1 MKKITLLLVAM
12 IGMVSIA
19 FAQPPNDVCATAIDL
34 QTNVIDLS
42 MGCDGGTANNAVLIT
57 GATDSGVPQVCSSP
71 GNDIWYVWTATA
83 TSLLVNDGTGSPG
96 FAVFAS
102 CADATAGNEID
113 CTNTFAGTNSI
124 LTGWTIGQTIYIQVY
139 DFAGSSSDIGFC
151 IIDVNAGC
159 TDPAAQNYDPAA
171 TLDDGSC
178 YYEVNDVCDGA
189 LPWPAAISPT
199 SCTDGSGTV
208 NLDFTLYGNPFG
220 DTNGCDGLS
229 GDAIAWY
236 TYTVPIIGSAGD
248 PYYDLIWDDG
258 DGFPNNCG
266 IGVEF
271 YEGTACGSLTSIA
284 CINNLAG
291 TVSGLIQG
299 TTYYI
304 IVWDDGSGGAN
315 CDFCLSQS
323 TACVGPAVNST
334 ATCVFGEDNIYIEVD
349 VTAMGL
355 GNPSGFTVDVGGP
368 QANITAVGT
377 YTYGPFAPGSS
388 IDVTLTGIDDGT
400 CGYTAMGLSIDCTC
414 DPAAVDAGM
423 DATICAG
430 ETATLTATRGF
441 VGLPTTP
448 MPYTRNDAC
457 GTAFIDISGTG
468 TALGLID
475 DGEIG
480 INTANSYNFYGT
492 EYNVFTVGNNG
503 DFYCGD
509 PSEISDNGNETIDGS
524 GSGSNAGT
532 PAIFPAWDD
541 WDSETGDV
549 YWEEQGNVLIVQWD
563 DRPHFSGFGA
573 IPGDG
578 VTFQMQFDAST
589 GVITFIYTDLDEGE
603 SEGNTIYD
611 DLQSAS
617 IGIDNADG
625 MNFDEFSFNTAQPG
639 LTCVSYTPPMI
650 QCDFVAWV
658 TDPNDVAGTTVGT
671 TETIMVS
678 PTMTTT
684 YYAVVQC
691 NNLCADDATVTVDC
705 NSSCI
710 VPPIISITEDCIDGT
725 VGQCS
730 YSLVPSDPSHIVV
743 PQDMAATQNEMDG
756 FQSTPFDIDVTD
768 QFGCTQTYSVIK
780 PACNCNANFE
790 PDFVAADP
798 CSCNNDQ
805 SANGAGDGTFSE
817 TVSVVGTCG
826 FTLFADAGASPASIA
841 GAMFTA
847 GPPDP
852 ASGLCTYTLTFNHV
866 DGVGYDLCVVD
877 AFGNPI
883 NSATTGLQICFSNV
897 CEYPVITEP
906 ALGPYCSS
914 DGAVTPLDGLV
925 SEVSGNPGT
934 VSVTVNGNATNSFD
948 PGALGAGSHTVEWT
962 FSGSFVDDNG
972 GTVIDPAYP
981 GCETTFAT
989 IVDVE
994 DGPPV
999 AVCNADVTIFAA
1011 ANGCATVDPTVLDG
1025 GSFDPTACDVA
1036 SLSVDITEIC
1046 CSDGNPTLVTLTVTN
1061 TAGNTDSCESSVT
1074 LDNRSVAPPTARC
1087 ADITV
1092 NLTAF
1097 GCVPVTPGMVDN
1109 GSSAI
1114 CGSVILSSVSP
1125 DEFCCEVLGSN
1136 SYTLNVTDPVTG
1148 FTDDCSGTVTVEDNQ
1163 APEFL
1168 CPSDKTIQLEP
1179 GLCGDL
1185 SRQGLPMAI
1194 DNCGD
1199 LVIEKV
1205 SGPEDNVDFLTIG
1218 GPYSY
1223 SFLVT
1228 DIGGN
1233 TATCEYDV
1241 FIIPYQN
1248 PTDVLTCNDH
1258 VYITANLDCEVDFTA
1273 DMMLEGGPYTCYEFY
1288 NVSVENTV
1296 DPNTFEVTVTDP
1308 ETGIACWGLVTVEDK
1323 NDPEIDCEI
1332 CPPVNGTSAADYDPD
1347 CVLNC
1352 YEQPILQLR
1361 YDDGLRD
1368 DLVQEDYEDF
1378 VEDAVTDNCDNYNE
1392 DDVSFYDQWTSL
1404 GACVG
1409 TRLTRTWTVGF
1420 ERADGSRGTV
1430 SCTREYF
1437 FRPLDFS
1444 RVTGY
1449 ALDPLGNPI
1458 FEAKE
1463 DSLVVPPE
1471 TIELPCGVDLSP
1483 AGIAA
1488 FFDDPTTVDRDTD
1501 DNNIDPDELDVD
1513 LVVENN
1519 EGIRWAYPHYY
1530 QDGVGSGGP
1539 HAQAINN
1546 EACNIIVGYT
1556 DSEID
1561 ACAVGCDGN
1570 RKVLRNWTVLDW
1582 CVGEFITYGQIIK
1595 SIDQNPPFLTVPDVT
1610 ASVDPWECA
1619 ATVNLP
1625 HPEHIGDDCDAN
1637 VTYYIGNRNGFNLS
1651 GDAENGFVLTGV
1663 PLGSYEIEYL
1673 AEDCCGNVGRTTMTI
1688 TVVDNTPPVA
1698 VSKEFIVLSLTNIG
1712 NQVDEFQGVAKLYAE
1727 DVDNG
1732 SYDGCTDVTFEVR
1745 RTPVCDPDDAE
1756 WGPFVTFCCEDLNG
1770 GTDANIDVELKIT
1783 DEYGNENIVW
1793 ATVLLEDKSATIP
1806 VIPPHMFLTCDMDYN
1821 NLDMTGGIPRFF
1833 GACGEA
1839 EIDCDTLEVYEST
1852 EPRELR
1858 ASDGVIIDGIG
1869 PIEAPAYD
1877 PSCGFGA
1884 IRRQFRGC
1892 GDGIQWFVILPV
1904 DPFDP
1909 TTIVWPDD
1917 VVVDCDDYEVGEPS
1931 WEEAT
1936 CNLVGISM
1944 EADTFYF
1951 EDGACY
1957 KILNHWSVINWCI
1970 YDPSNPSAGGRY
1982 EHVQEVKIIDT
1993 VDPVLTVAD
2002 SLCFAVDGNCLSSN
2016 VSLSGSAV
2024 DDGDCA
2030 SDWISWD
2037 VSIDAYSDWSEDFH
2051 YATTNPRL
2059 LPNGEPNPYHIPKT
2073 GNGVDATIT
2082 LPDGIPSSK
2091 IWHRA
2096 VWRAYDGCGNTSSV
2110 TTYFQIVDKK
2120 APTPYCLNLSTA
2132 VMSNGQVELWAIDF
2146 NVGSFDN
2153 CTDSENLLFTF
2164 TDVPPP
2170 PRDDTEYDSNDDL
2183 MWYNGT
2189 FWYYNSEDIDP
2200 DTGAGEYEGQDDYGG
2215 EVHRWEPGLRSAGKV
2230 FTAADADASGFAQVP
2245 IYVWDECGNIDFCMV
2260 NLRIVDNGGGGMA
2273 MVSGKVATEFGAEVE
2288 QVVTEMEGSL
2298 NFRDTDVTDAQGEY
2312 AFANTPFYAD
2322 YQVSGEKNDDYL
2334 NGVSTL
2340 DLIMIQRHIIGI
2352 EALDSP
2358 YKMIA
2363 ADVNNDNSI
2372 SAVDLIELRKLI
2384 LGIYDELPENG
2395 SWKFVNAD
2403 NTLDV
2408 NDPFS
2413 YSETRA
2419 IEDLASDMMAEDFIG
2434 VKIGDVNES
2443 VVANARTQSTE
2454 VSNKASV
2461 VKMSY
2466 EDKQVEEG
2474 DIVEINLSTDRADV
2488 YGYQFTLNTAGM
2500 ELVDVQGMD
2509 ADHVAVFENRLTV
2522 SHNSLTAKDQNDEV
2536 TLVMRAKTDASVSE
2550 LMTIG
2555 SELTRAEAY
2564 VGEDLEVVSIDLRD
2578 SREDAV
2584 FALYQNEPN
2593 PFADYTLIGFELP
2606 QAGQATITMYDVTGK
2621 VLNVIQGQ
2629 YERGYNTVKVTKED
2643 IGVSGMIYYRLESG
2657 SYSAAKHMITIN

>member
-1 MKKITLLLVAM
+1 M
-12 IGMVSIA
+12 IISNLKRAILSLFVFSFLFGTSLYSQCDRLYIA
-19 FAQPPNDVCATAIDL
+19 GVIDGPLSGGLPKAIQVCANDDIA
-34 QTNVIDLS
+34 DLS
-42 MGCDGGTANNAVLIT
+42 IYGLGSANNGGGSDGEEFSFPNVALGSGECVVLASETSQYSAFFGCNPDYVNTVAPSINGDDAIELFCNGT
-57 GATDSGVPQVCSSP
+57 VEDLYGDINVDGSGQPWEYTDSWVVATDNVPSTTFNLGDWNIPGPNVLDGESDNASAATPYPNAVCPMCVISSVTAGPQTDCDTNTNSYDQELTITYSDESG
-71 GNDIWYVWTATA
+71 D
-83 TSLLVNDGTGSPG
+83 LVVNNQIFTPTGSPQ
-96 FAVFAS
+96 
-102 CADATAGNEID
+102 TI
-113 CTNTFAGTNSI
+113 T
-124 LTGWTIGQTIYIQVY
+124 LTGL
-139 DFAGSSSDIGFC
+139 
-151 IIDVNAGC
+151 
-159 TDPAAQNYDPAA
+159 PAD
-171 TLDDGSC
+171 
-178 YYEVNDVCDGA
+178 
-189 LPWPAAISPT
+189 
-199 SCTDGSGTV
+199 
-208 NLDFTLYGNPFG
+208 GNP
-220 DTNGCDGLS
+220 
-229 GDAIAWY
+229 
-236 TYTVPIIGSAGD
+236 
-248 PYYDLIWDDG
+248 
-258 DGFPNNCG
+258 
-266 IGVEF
+266 
-271 YEGTACGSLTSIA
+271 
-284 CINNLAG
+284 
-291 TVSGLIQG
+291 
-299 TTYYI
+299 
-304 IVWDDGSGGAN
+304 
-315 CDFCLSQS
+315 
-323 TACVGPAVNST
+323 
-334 ATCVFGEDNIYIEVD
+334 VD
-349 VTAMGL
+349 VTASFDNVVGCELTETALFTAPASCVSVPVCSISGL
-355 GNPSGFTVDVGGP
+355 YFTGYSCNDDNTINFDVCFSYANPQSSSVEVFVDGLSAGVYNYPNTSPGCISLSDVSKSGSGTLEVRVADAVSAASKQVFISEFHYDNTGTDTGEFVEVAGVAGSNVNGWSVVLYNGSNGLVYNTLMLSGLL
-368 QANITAVGT
+368 ANEGAGCGTIVFNLPPNGLQNGSPDGFALVNSLGEVVEFLSYEGTITANDGPASGMTSTNVG
-377 YTYGPFAPGSS
+377 
-388 IDVTLTGIDDGT
+388 V
-400 CGYTAMGLSIDCTC
+400 
-414 DPAAVDAGM
+414 
-423 DATICAG
+423 
-430 ETATLTATRGF
+430 
-441 VGLPTTP
+441 
-448 MPYTRNDAC
+448 
-457 GTAFIDISGTG
+457 
-468 TALGLID
+468 
-475 DGEIG
+475 
-480 INTANSYNFYGT
+480 
-492 EYNVFTVGNNG
+492 
-503 DFYCGD
+503 
-509 PSEISDNGNETIDGS
+509 SEISSTPVGNSISLTDGGWVLTPNNSNGSFNPGLSCQSPCEATANYNIP
-524 GSGSNAGT
+524 SNA
-532 PAIFPAWDD
+532 
-541 WDSETGDV
+541 
-549 YWEEQGNVLIVQWD
+549 
-563 DRPHFSGFGA
+563 
-573 IPGDG
+573 
-578 VTFQMQFDAST
+578 
-589 GVITFIYTDLDEGE
+589 
-603 SEGNTIYD
+603 
-611 DLQSAS
+611 
-617 IGIDNADG
+617 
-625 MNFDEFSFNTAQPG
+625 
-639 LTCVSYTPPMI
+639 
-650 QCDFVAWV
+650 
-658 TDPNDVAGTTVGT
+658 
-671 TETIMVS
+671 
-678 PTMTTT
+678 
-684 YYAVVQC
+684 
-691 NNLCADDATVTVDC
+691 
-705 NSSCI
+705 
-710 VPPIISITEDCIDGT
+710 
-725 VGQCS
+725 
-730 YSLVPSDPSHIVV
+730 
-743 PQDMAATQNEMDG
+743 PQ
-756 FQSTPFDIDVTD
+756 
-768 QFGCTQTYSVIK
+768 
-780 PACNCNANFE
+780 
-790 PDFVAADP
+790 
-798 CSCNNDQ
+798 
-805 SANGAGDGTFSE
+805 
-817 TVSVVGTCG
+817 
-826 FTLFADAGASPASIA
+826 IA
-841 GAMFTA
+841 
-847 GPPDP
+847 
-852 ASGLCTYTLTFNHV
+852 
-866 DGVGYDLCVVD
+866 
-877 AFGNPI
+877 
-883 NSATTGLQICFSNV
+883 
-897 CEYPVITEP
+897 
-906 ALGPYCSS
+906 
-914 DGAVTPLDGLV
+914 
-925 SEVSGNPGT
+925 
-934 VSVTVNGNATNSFD
+934 
-948 PGALGAGSHTVEWT
+948 
-962 FSGSFVDDNG
+962 
-972 GTVIDPAYP
+972 
-981 GCETTFAT
+981 
-989 IVDVE
+989 
-994 DGPPV
+994 
-999 AVCNADVTIFAA
+999 
-1011 ANGCATVDPTVLDG
+1011 
-1025 GSFDPTACDVA
+1025 
-1036 SLSVDITEIC
+1036 
-1046 CSDGNPTLVTLTVTN
+1046 
-1061 TAGNTDSCESSVT
+1061 
-1074 LDNRSVAPPTARC
+1074 
-1087 ADITV
+1087 
-1092 NLTAF
+1092 
-1097 GCVPVTPGMVDN
+1097 
-1109 GSSAI
+1109 
-1114 CGSVILSSVSP
+1114 
-1125 DEFCCEVLGSN
+1125 
-1136 SYTLNVTDPVTG
+1136 
-1148 FTDDCSGTVTVEDNQ
+1148 
-1163 APEFL
+1163 
-1168 CPSDKTIQLEP
+1168 CPSDMTLQLEP
-1179 GLCGDL
+1179 GLCGEF
-1185 SRQGLPMAI
+1185 SRQPLPVVF
-1194 DNCGD
+1194 DDCGG
-1199 LVIEKV
+1199 V
-1205 SGPEDNVDFLTIG
+1205 SINQTGGPGSDDFLEIFQ
-1218 GPYSY
+1218 GPYTYTFEAVDS
-1223 SFLVT
+1223 
-1228 DIGGN
+1228 DGN
-1233 TATCEYDV
+1233 TAECSYNV
-1241 FIIPYQN
+1241 SLIPFQD

-1258 VYITANLDCEVDFTA
+1258 VNITANLDCEVDFTA
-1273 DMMLEGGPYTCYEFY
+1273 DMMLEGGPYTCYNLYGIEV
-1288 NVSVENTV
+1288 NPTTT
-1296 DPNTFEVTVTDP
+1296 PNTFEVTVTDP
-1308 ETGIACWGLVTVEDK
+1308 ATGLSCWGLVTVEDK
-1323 NDPEIDCEI
+1323 NDPVIDCEI
-1332 CPPVNGTSAADYDPD
+1332 CPPINGSSAADYDPD

-1378 VEDAVTDNCDNYNE
+1378 AEDAMTDNCDNWDE
-1392 DDVSFYDQWTSL
+1392 EDVSFYDQWASL

-1449 ALDPLGNPI
+1449 PLDPAGQPLIMPI
-1458 FEAKE
+1458 E

-1471 TIELPCGVDLSP
+1471 VIELPCGVDVSP
-1483 AGIAA
+1483 EGIAA
-1488 FFDDPTTVDRDTD
+1488 FFDNPLTVDRDTD

-1519 EGIRWAYPHYY
+1519 EGIPWAYPHYY

-1539 HAQAINN
+1539 HPQAINN

-1582 CVGEFITYGQIIK
+1582 CTGQFITYGQIIK
-1595 SIDQNPPFLTVPDVT
+1595 SIDQNPPFLTVQNIS

-1637 VTYYIGNRNGFNLS
+1637 VSYYIGNRNGFDLS

-2408 NDPFS
+2408 NNPFN

-2500 ELVDVQGMD
+2500 ELVDVQGLD

-2522 SHNSLTAKDQNDEV
+2522 SHNSLTAIDQNDVV

-2564 VGEDLEVVSIDLRD
+2564 VGEDLEVVSIDLKD

-2629 YERGYNTVKVTKED
+2629 YERGYNSVKVTKED
-2643 IGVSGMIYYRLESG
+2643 IGANGMIYYQLNSG
-2657 SYSAAKHMITIN
+2657 NHFATKHMIFID